1 MITLNKIR
9 EFIINQD
16 KELEALLFEYIMQ
29 NNSNI
34 YDNLEYSKKRAKS
47 KIEKLINEG
56 NIDEAKTNI
65 EEYKNKFDVDV
76 TIYSMEGIIYLQ
88 KGDFNKALSLF
99 KLGLEIDSNNVDIL
113 YNIAYTYTL
122 LNDIQNSI
130 AYYNKCLE
138 LTNDSSLIEEI
149 KSILQNLNNKK
160 KVEKQTLIYIGI
172 ENDDIIHNCI
182 NNNNYD
188 LIKILLNEESETSI
202 DYDCNRNKIYTTNKN
217 DFEKVLEFI
226 IRKHENCIIITN
238 NINFTNN
245 IKNLKDRCKIIYYT
259 NNNLYIDKS
268 DYLNSNIKIYM
279 ENEICNICDFIFT
292 NNISV
297 YTFKKIL
304 EGRDNIYLFNNSG
317 FNKLDIN
324 YILEQNNSISDKE
337 ILKDI
342 ELYSETIND
351 NYVKSIYKI
360 VINYEN
366 IDECIKYIKNIYELY
381 NTEEI
386 YKIYLFLLN
395 KSNNYEDI
403 YKLVMNSE
411 FCDDIYKLE
420 IKYLKSNNYYSLI
433 NFIVNLSIKVYK
445 NIDNYFNDFTEYKI
459 ANYRYELNM
468 FKQAYDN
475 YIEIME
481 SNNELKTSPLV
492 IRNISYLMYA
502 NENKDYE
509 KFYNNY
515 KELIKDLY

>member
-1 MITLNKIR
+1 M
-9 EFIINQD
+9 
-16 KELEALLFEYIMQ
+16 
-29 NNSNI
+29 
-34 YDNLEYSKKRAKS
+34 
-47 KIEKLINEG
+47 
-56 NIDEAKTNI
+56 
-65 EEYKNKFDVDV
+65 
-76 TIYSMEGIIYLQ
+76 
-88 KGDFNKALSLF
+88 
-99 KLGLEIDSNNVDIL
+99 
-113 YNIAYTYTL
+113 
-122 LNDIQNSI
+122 
-130 AYYNKCLE
+130 
-138 LTNDSSLIEEI
+138 
-149 KSILQNLNNKK
+149 
-160 KVEKQTLIYIGI
+160 
-172 ENDDIIHNCI
+172 
-182 NNNNYD
+182 
-188 LIKILLNEESETSI
+188 
-202 DYDCNRNKIYTTNKN
+202 
-217 DFEKVLEFI
+217 EFI

-268 DYLNSNIKIYM
+268 DYLNNNIKMYM
-279 ENEICNICDFIFT
+279 ENEICNICDFICT

-317 FNKLDIN
+317 FNTLDIN

-403 YKLVMNSE
+403 YELVMNSE

-433 NFIVNLSIKVYK
+433 NFIVNLSIRVYK
-445 NIDNYFNDFTEYKI
+445 NIDNYFNDFTEYKR

-492 IRNISYLMYA
+492 IRNISYLMYV
-502 NENKDYE
+502 NKNKDYE